1 MYYKDLMWLWRRV
14 HVSFHEI
21 IDRKL
26 GAKDIDAKQCK

>member
-1 MYYKDLMWLWRRV
+1 MYYKHLMWLWRRV

-26 GAKDIDAKQCK
+26 GAEDIDAKQCK